1 MNRKKKI
8 ICIVLCIAMVVTVSG
23 GFNKKISPKH
33 IFAYSEN
40 MVNTAQVA
48 SDAAIQTEMPVTKTA
63 TPGAAEPSE
72 TTSGGV
78 IIAPTIK
85 PDYVVAP
92 TIKPTVKPTKSPNS
106 SKNGFVV
113 NANGRYYYK
122 DGKMVK
128 NKWMKIDGKK
138 YYFKSNGAAAI
149 GYRNING
156 KGYYFTSSGVM
167 YTGFVNIN
175 GKKYYFGKNGVK
187 VCSKKKIGRY
197 MCYFRKFGAL
207 YRKIDTKKKLVA
219 LTYDDGPSKNTNT
232 ILNILKK
239 NNSVATFFEVGNR
252 IASYK
257 SIVKKIDRMGCEIGN
272 HTYGHKILTGCSRAE
287 IKKQINGTNNVL
299 KKVIGKKT
307 IITRPPG
314 GNHSAVID
322 KIINTPV
329 IIWSLD
335 TKDWK
340 NRNAAMVTDAVLKNI
355 KDGDIVLMHD
365 LYKSTADASKKIIPT
380 LVKRGYQ
387 LVTVSELSDC
397 RKAMKKGSSYSA
409 FR

>member
-1 MNRKKKI
+1 M
-8 ICIVLCIAMVVTVSG
+8 CS
-23 GFNKKISPKH
+23 
-33 IFAYSEN
+33 
-40 MVNTAQVA
+40 
-48 SDAAIQTEMPVTKTA
+48 SD
-63 TPGAAEPSE
+63 
-72 TTSGGV
+72 
-78 IIAPTIK
+78 
-85 PDYVVAP
+85 
-92 TIKPTVKPTKSPNS
+92 
-106 SKNGFVV
+106 
-113 NANGRYYYK
+113 
-122 DGKMVK
+122 
-128 NKWMKIDGKK
+128 
-138 YYFKSNGAAAI
+138 
-149 GYRNING
+149 
-156 KGYYFTSSGVM
+156 
-167 YTGFVNIN
+167 
-175 GKKYYFGKNGVK
+175 
-187 VCSKKKIGRY
+187 
-197 MCYFRKFGAL
+197 
-207 YRKIDTKKKLVA
+207 
-219 LTYDDGPSKNTNT
+219 
-232 ILNILKK
+232 
-239 NNSVATFFEVGNR
+239 
-252 IASYK
+252 
-257 SIVKKIDRMGCEIGN
+257 
-272 HTYGHKILTGCSRAE
+272 
-287 IKKQINGTNNVL
+287 L

>member
-167 YTGFVNIN
+167 YTGFVNI
-175 GKKYYFGKNGVK
+175 KYL
-187 VCSKKKIGRY
+187 C
-197 MCYFRKFGAL
+197 
-207 YRKIDTKKKLVA
+207 
-219 LTYDDGPSKNTNT
+219 
-232 ILNILKK
+232 
-239 NNSVATFFEVGNR
+239 
-252 IASYK
+252 
-257 SIVKKIDRMGCEIGN
+257 
-272 HTYGHKILTGCSRAE
+272 
-287 IKKQINGTNNVL
+287 
-299 KKVIGKKT
+299 
-307 IITRPPG
+307 
-314 GNHSAVID
+314 
-322 KIINTPV
+322 
-329 IIWSLD
+329 
-335 TKDWK
+335 
-340 NRNAAMVTDAVLKNI
+340 
-355 KDGDIVLMHD
+355 
-365 LYKSTADASKKIIPT
+365 
-380 LVKRGYQ
+380 
-387 LVTVSELSDC
+387 
-397 RKAMKKGSSYSA
+397 
-409 FR
+409 